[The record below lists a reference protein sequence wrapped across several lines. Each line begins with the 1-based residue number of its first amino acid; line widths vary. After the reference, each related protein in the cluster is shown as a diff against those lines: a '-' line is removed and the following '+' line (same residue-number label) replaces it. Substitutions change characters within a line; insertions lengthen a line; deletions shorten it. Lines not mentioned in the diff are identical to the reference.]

1 MALAL
6 LQFLSRVTFQSVD
19 VGDNAMGA
27 DAPAD
32 YINRDRICFIILNA
46 VRESGMSMTD
56 CFR

>member
-1 MALAL
+1 MALSL
-6 LQFLSRVTFQSVD
+6 LQFLSRFTFHSAD

-32 YINRDRICFIILNA
+32 YINRDRICFIILND
-46 VRESGMSMTD
+46 VRESGMSVTD